1 VKRVGIALSLALALA
16 AASAAVVSAQSGTIR
31 ACVSGNGNI
40 RIVGAGESCGNQGAL
55 LIWNGQ
61 GVPGPA
67 GPQGPAGPAGPQGP
81 EGPAGR
87 DGRDATGPGEAE
99 PTVTLQMTVD
109 DMNADLPTPIS
120 SFSLGATQ
128 SGTIGGGGGGGAGKV
143 SFQDLAVSKQLDG
156 MSVDLLT
163 ATATGEHINEVK
175 IEVFAIGSS
184 SPFATYTFR
193 DALVTAVVFG
203 ASNQAPSETVSF
215 NFTRVISDVTVGG
228 TTFHSCFDLVKNV
241 KC

>member
-1 VKRVGIALSLALALA
+1 VKRLGIALSFALV
-16 AASAAVVSAQSGTIR
+16 AASAVTVSAQSGTIR

-87 DGRDATGPGEAE
+87 DGRDGTGPGQAE
-99 PTVTLQMTVD
+99 PTGTLQMTVD
-109 DMNADLPTPIS
+109 GMNGDLPTPIF
-120 SFSLGATQ
+120 SFSMGATN
-128 SGTIGGGGGGGAGKV
+128 SGTVSGGGGGSAGRAT
-143 SFQDLAVSKQLDG
+143 FQDLAVSKQLDA
-156 MSVDLLT
+156 MSVDLLS
-163 ATATGEHINEVK
+163 AAATGEHISDVK

-203 ASNQAPSETVSF
+203 ASNQAPGETVSF

>member
-1 VKRVGIALSLALALA
+1 VKRVGIALFLALA

-55 LIWNGQ
+55 LIWNAD

-109 DMNADLPTPIS
+109 GMNGDDPTPIF
-120 SFSLGATQ
+120 SFSLGATNT
-128 SGTIGGGGGGGAGKV
+128 GTTSGGGGSGAGRV

-156 MSVDLLT
+156 MSVDLLS
-163 ATATGEHINEVK
+163 AAATGEHIPDVK

-203 ASNQAPSETVSF
+203 ASNQAPAETVSF

-228 TTFHSCFDLVKNV
+228 TTFHSCFDILKNV